1 MGILNYIRNKL
12 FGGTVNKF
20 INNVSARYGA
30 NREELLEMWNDEH
43 MRFNPEWNRIKI
55 VGSKPGKPKQR
66 KTRIPA
72 SLKKLVWNTYI
83 GESVGSSKCLCCN
96 YSMIQQIDF
105 HCGHVVP
112 EAKGGPTTVENLRP
126 ICAQCNLCMGTNNL
140 EEFKR
145 KYFN

>member
-1 MGILNYIRNKL
+1 MGILNYIRKRL
-12 FGGTVNKF
+12 FYNTVDRF
-20 INNVSARYGA
+20 VNNVSVRYGA
-30 NREELLEMWNDEH
+30 NKAELLEMWNDEH
-43 MRFNPEWNRIKI
+43 MLYNPDWNKPS
-55 VGSKPGKPKQR
+55 SKNKPKQR

-96 YSMIQQIDF
+96 YTMIQQIDF

-126 ICAQCNLCMGTNNL
+126 ICAQCNLCMGTANL

-145 KYFN
+145 KFFN